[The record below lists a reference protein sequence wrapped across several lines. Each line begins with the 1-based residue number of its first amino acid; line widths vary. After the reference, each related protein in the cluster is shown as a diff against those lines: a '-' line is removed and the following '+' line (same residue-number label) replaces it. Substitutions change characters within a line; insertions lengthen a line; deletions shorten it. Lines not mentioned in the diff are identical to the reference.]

1 MLSVT
6 LRNPLRLWTL
16 ILFLV
21 LGMLV
26 ATQTSMAQNG
36 DEDYN
41 VTILAPH
48 SAVLGQDQE
57 IVVRVR
63 TLQGGPAQGV
73 PVRFQLDPEW
83 QGDATIT
90 PAETTT
96 KHGMAR
102 ARVRADLIGHVG
114 VTVRVGFNT
123 VLKRTGLLF
132 VPYSHG
138 EPGGGA

>member
-1 MLSVT
+1 MLNVT
-6 LRNPLRLWTL
+6 PRNPLRLCTL
-16 ILFLV
+16 ILSLV
-21 LGMLV
+21 LVVFV
-26 ATQTSMAQNG
+26 ATQTSMAQSM

-48 SAVLGQDQE
+48 STVLGQDQE

-63 TLQGGPAQGV
+63 TLQGEPAQGV
-73 PVRFQLDPEW
+73 PVRFQLDPQW
-83 QGDATIT
+83 HGDAKIV
-90 PAETTT
+90 PEETTT
-96 KHGMAR
+96 KHGIAR

-114 VTVRVGFNT
+114 VTVRVGFGT

-132 VPYSHG
+132 VPYSGG

>member
-1 MLSVT
+1 MLNVT
-6 LRNPLRLWTL
+6 LHNPLRLWTL

-21 LGMLV
+21 FGMFV
-26 ATQTSMAQNG
+26 ATQTSMAQST
-36 DEDYN
+36 DEDYK

-48 SAVLGQDQE
+48 STFLGQDQE

-63 TLQGGPAQGV
+63 TLQGGPAQGI

-83 QGDATIT
+83 HGDAKIV
-90 PAETTT
+90 PEETTT
-96 KHGMAR
+96 QYGIAR

-114 VTVRVGFNT
+114 VTVRVGFGT